1 MILSDAA
8 FERLKTELAGMDSW
22 KDLTGSQFVKHLA
35 IFIGW
40 AIEDAANKVE
50 RARHEAFI
58 DTALNRSSILAHGE
72 GMEYMPRKPI
82 PAAGRVTVTNQGE
95 YPFTLVREREFMSD
109 AQVVFT
115 LTDTIT
121 VPAGGSVDAPVEQ
134 RSRETLEFAI
144 DAATPFYEL
153 LLGRDISRHVVS
165 FRVFVAEDGE
175 NYVEWNYDRLL
186 TNSYSDSLVFDEFYH
201 FTDQIGI
208 RFGNGDFGKI
218 PAAGSKVRVDVVLT
232 DGNVVLLEKQT
243 LYPVDEITDDMGQIA
258 AAQIAVSQTIQNGV
272 NQEDTEEMRRDLHYA
287 PVYNERLVW
296 DNDYK
301 YFLRRRFP
309 EIVFAVAWGEEEA
322 EKMWGYDINHI
333 NKIWI
338 CAYSPKR
345 DIKDVAMQAI
355 RDVPFMCRNFQWYE
369 PEHIEFSLNITGKV
383 LKDCVLSEVK
393 SAIVNALDAAYGKTS
408 PTRRDVVLLHEVYE
422 AVYSTGYFE
431 KDSGAWFEA
440 TIQGQPKADL
450 IYQMVSIDM
459 DATVIELSYRDG

>member
-1 MILSDAA
+1 
-8 FERLKTELAGMDSW
+8 
-22 KDLTGSQFVKHLA
+22 
-35 IFIGW
+35 
-40 AIEDAANKVE
+40 
-50 RARHEAFI
+50 
-58 DTALNRSSILAHGE
+58 
-72 GMEYMPRKPI
+72 
-82 PAAGRVTVTNQGE
+82 
-95 YPFTLVREREFMSD
+95 
-109 AQVVFT
+109 
-115 LTDTIT
+115 
-121 VPAGGSVDAPVEQ
+121 
-134 RSRETLEFAI
+134 
-144 DAATPFYEL
+144 
-153 LLGRDISRHVVS
+153 
-165 FRVFVAEDGE
+165 
-175 NYVEWNYDRLL
+175 
-186 TNSYSDSLVFDEFYH
+186 
-201 FTDQIGI
+201 
-208 RFGNGDFGKI
+208 
-218 PAAGSKVRVDVVLT
+218 
-232 DGNVVLLEKQT
+232 
-243 LYPVDEITDDMGQIA
+243 MGQIA